1 MRSWRGAALLVM
13 AILLLPVSAAA
24 LEVRLVPPV
33 PRQGD
38 AVLMTVAGSPSTG
51 TVEGR
56 LDGRSLRF
64 YPVAGGHAAV
74 GGIDIEARPGRVAW
88 DIVVRDGRGVSRR
101 VTGRVSVRARDFPVQ
116 RLTLPAPMVDLDPET
131 ERRARAESA
140 ALRALYDTVTPERL
154 WRGPFAAPLD
164 GDRKGD
170 GFGARRIINGQ
181 PRMPHGGLDFAAD
194 RGTPV
199 RAANRGRVVLIGD
212 FFFPGR
218 VVAIDHGLG
227 LYSLYMHLDRV
238 DVEAGALVE
247 RATVIGAVGATGR
260 ATGPHLHWSVQV
272 GPSRVDPETLL
283 AAPLRD

>member
-1 MRSWRGAALLVM
+1 MPRRRALLALAV
-13 AILLLPVSAAA
+13 ALAVLPVPAAA
-24 LEVRLVPPV
+24 VEVRLVPPA

-38 AVLMTVAGSPSTG
+38 AVLVTVRRSPPAR

-56 LDGRSLRF
+56 LNGRALRF
-64 YPVAGGHAAV
+64 YPVAGGHAAIV
-74 GGIDIEARPGRVAW
+74 GIDIDAPAGQAEWEVALSDGAGFTQRGR
-88 DIVVRDGRGVSRR
+88 RR
-101 VTGRVSVRARDFPVQ
+101 FTIRARDFPVQ

-131 ERRARAESA
+131 ERRALAESA
-140 ALRALYDTVTPERL
+140 TLRALYETVTPERL
-154 WRGPFAAPLD
+154 WRGRFTPPLD
-164 GDRKGD
+164 GDLKGD

-181 PRMPHGGLDFAAD
+181 PRLPHAGLDFAAE

-199 RAANRGRVVLIGD
+199 RASNRGRVALVGD

-218 VVAIDHGLG
+218 VIAIDHGLG

-238 DVEAGALVE
+238 DVEVGSLVD
-247 RATVIGAVGATGR
+247 RATIIGAVGATGR